1 MSIVLEIIDQVL
13 GAGTKRGPQLSFKVG
28 TITARDI
35 IRARVALEVERYNSA
50 TEVEAACLVDL
61 VAPPPAVELEL
72 NGPNR
77 ERRQRRKLDAGT
89 QIEVALEAV
98 RRGRVVILFNGIQVR
113 DLDEALIVSP
123 VSEARFLKLV
133 PLVGG

>member
-1 MSIVLEIIDQVL
+1 MSIVLETIDQVL
-13 GAGTKRGPQLSFKVG
+13 GAGTRPGPQLSFKVD

-35 IRARVALEVERYNSA
+35 VRARVALEVERYNSA
-50 TEVEAACLVDL
+50 TEAEAACLVDL
-61 VAPPPAVELEL
+61 VAPPPVVELEL
-72 NGPNR
+72 NGR
-77 ERRQRRKLDAGT
+77 ERRPRRKLDAGA

-98 RRGRVVILFNGIQVR
+98 RRGRVVIMFNGTQVR